1 MRISD
6 WSSDVCASDLGAVCP
21 SGVFVVFGAVAY
33 APVQWPD
40 KSVGEC
46 AERLVVEVSGSTV
59 LVVERAS
66 GRTLA
71 EGAERRSEERRVG
84 KECISTCRSRGSPY
98 D

>member
-1 MRISD
+1 MR
-6 WSSDVCASDLGAVCP
+6 GAVCP

-33 APVQWPD
+33 APVQEPD

-71 EGAERRSEERRVG
+71 EGAERPPVDGIVEPPVADMSSQYGPLLARRNCQG
-84 KECISTCRSRGSPY
+84 
-98 D
+98 